1 MHAPAEAEA
10 KGPTGCDL
18 PERFC
23 EVIVLMIAL
32 VLPILAIRVSII
44 AIRVSIIAIRV
55 STIAIRVSII
65 AIRVLIIAIRVS
77 NTAVRDLPER
87 FCEVPV
93 LVHIGALARCLDL
106 LLGCSDGH

>member
-32 VLPILAIRVSII
+32 VLPIL